1 MNTRRAAL
9 AGLVGTGT
17 MTALW
22 LVEPKLG
29 LAQLAVGNI
38 LSSLLAVVTAY
49 GSVGPVVGWAIHLVI
64 GVILSLLY
72 AATLVGRLPGPP
84 IVRGLLYGLL
94 IFILAQ
100 LVFMPLVGAG
110 VFSRGEPPMLLGS
123 LIGHLVYGGLVGVI
137 YGAASR
143 LRPAPFHN
151 FGTPA
156 GPA

>member
-9 AGLVGTGT
+9 AGLVGTAA

-29 LAQLAVGNI
+29 LPRLAVGNI

-49 GSVGPVVGWAIHLVI
+49 ASVGPVVGWAIHLAV
-64 GVILSLLY
+64 GVTLSLVY
-72 AATLVGRLPGPP
+72 AAALVGRLPGPP
-84 IVRGLLYGLL
+84 IIRGLLYGLL

-110 VFSRGEPPMLLGS
+110 VFSRGDPPMLIGS
-123 LIGHLVYGGLVGVI
+123 LTGHLVYGGLVGVI
-137 YGAASR
+137 NGGSYTVTKTA
-143 LRPAPFHN
+143 
-151 FGTPA
+151 
-156 GPA
+156 